1 MNLKHQGKE
10 LLRLCLEPCTY
21 LCDSKHQRAFLW
33 SLRIFHSFGK
43 PSPIFRNILHLGKKK
58 KLNQGK
64 FSWNWVK
71 MLSGVFAFLMFALL
85 KYLMLHLSLRWTQWN
100 RGLRLVEHGTVLA
113 NPSQV
118 SDHCCWIQAVK
129 SPWPPAH
136 CFSWT
141 CSDSSALIWFIS
153 DWLRRAAGGR
163 QGRRH
168 RLFSSVVR
176 YIQMFI
182 FTTSYLA
189 VLESF
194 LAKTWGAE

>member
-1 MNLKHQGKE
+1 
-10 LLRLCLEPCTY
+10 
-21 LCDSKHQRAFLW
+21 
-33 SLRIFHSFGK
+33 
-43 PSPIFRNILHLGKKK
+43 
-58 KLNQGK
+58 
-64 FSWNWVK
+64 

-194 LAKTWGAE
+194 LAKTWGAEFWQERRIISASQHFQFSRQPVELLGHSIEQWCPRATSGNTEGLTTAEQTTACSIFP